1 MPSEAPHRPSSAG
14 IRLLHKRSWLQT
26 ESLPNKG
33 LCGVG
38 KRVTVHSGIAMAA
51 DGELLA
57 HGREPRISP
66 WACLGQGV
74 DPAPFSTR
82 DCAGGAGSY
91 HSLTPRVQSTQ
102 AKITGAGSN
111 SCPASLVRSLDQ
123 VLRDFVAA
131 GRFVGRIDCSS
142 SSPLSDGCDQH
153 VKNSGNLSSDG
164 TAMAVS
170 NGIQRNQEELRC
182 ASIQP
187 E

>member
-1 MPSEAPHRPSSAG
+1 MHDDSARDRRLRPKSMALRTRPTGIPAAVSRRGGGKMPSEAPHRPSSAG

-38 KRVTVHSGIAMAA
+38 KCVTVHSGIAMAA

-91 HSLTPRVQSTQ
+91 HSLTPRVHQRKQKSQGQVPT
-102 AKITGAGSN
+102 
-111 SCPASLVRSLDQ
+111 PALLAWFARLIKFCATSS
-123 VLRDFVAA
+123 LRDA
-131 GRFVGRIDCSS
+131 SS
-142 SSPLSDGCDQH
+142 G
-153 VKNSGNLSSDG
+153 
-164 TAMAVS
+164 
-170 NGIQRNQEELRC
+170 ELIVRQ
-182 ASIQP
+182 ARP
-187 E
+187 V